1 MSAVPLQKTNVLSNS
16 TLQKEWHALLVE
28 VTYGQTQAQ
37 DLTALGSPDSL
48 LEADVHLN
56 SSVPGY
62 PASPKG
68 TGLAIGALVDPGAHL
83 GC

>member
-1 MSAVPLQKTNVLSNS
+1 MSAVSLQKTNVLSNG
-16 TLQKEWHALLVE
+16 TLQKESHALLVE
-28 VTYGQTQAQ
+28 VTYCQTQAQ

-48 LEADVHLN
+48 LVAGVCLN
-56 SSVPGY
+56 SSVPGH

-68 TGLAIGALVDPGAHL
+68 TGLATGASVDSGAHL